1 MVQKL
6 KLEHEN
12 NNGQKQLCFFYYQVR
27 RFFCKPLE
35 RSFSCVKLFLAPIK
49 GALLD
54 GLYPKKYHSALMS
67 LPGWQQGMT
76 NILQQICQNIAS
88 LVRPHLHGVVRGRR

>member
-1 MVQKL
+1 M
-6 KLEHEN
+6 EHPQTKD
-12 NNGQKQLCFFYYQVR
+12 GSR
-27 RFFCKPLE
+27 KPLE

-54 GLYPKKYHSALMS
+54 GLYPKKYHSALMI
-67 LPGWQQGMT
+67 LPGWQQGMI

-88 LVRPHLHGVVRGRR
+88 LVRPPLHGVVRGRR

>member
-49 GALLD
+49 G
-54 GLYPKKYHSALMS
+54 LYSTASIPK
-67 LPGWQQGMT
+67 
-76 NILQQICQNIAS
+76 NITQL
-88 LVRPHLHGVVRGRR
+88 